1 MTPAMRAARTTG
13 TSISIS
19 IFELFDEVEATGRGD
34 ADGEPESATV
44 VGTGLGGGG
53 GEGVLE
59 GLLSWAEECDAFS
72 EEDLAETGRVDEDEE
87 TTS

>member
-1 MTPAMRAARTTG
+1 M
-13 TSISIS
+13 S
-19 IFELFDEVEATGRGD
+19 IFDLFEEVEATGRGD
-34 ADGEPESATV
+34 AGGEPESGTV

-53 GEGVLE
+53 GGEEVLE
-59 GLLSWAEECDAFS
+59 GLSSWAEECDAFS